1 MGSRNSWLSHVA
13 KVFTP
18 NQFSCHIFFTY
29 SFPFS
34 NDVDRIFYFQF
45 LLGLSNGTH
54 LRCPFVEMIPV
65 FAFRLEPL
73 CEGSHIVV
81 DGEVLPHSSIIQ
93 AEIFPGIV
101 SLLNKLPPA
110 ENATSSR

>member
-1 MGSRNSWLSHVA
+1 
-13 KVFTP
+13 
-18 NQFSCHIFFTY
+18 
-29 SFPFS
+29 
-34 NDVDRIFYFQF
+34 
-45 LLGLSNGTH
+45 
-54 LRCPFVEMIPV
+54 MIPV

-93 AEIFPGIV
+93 AEIFPGVV